1 MTHLFILNRF
11 AGTKDHTPE
20 LKEKIRAL
28 HTDDEVVMEYTKE
41 AGDAK
46 RIAKEYAEKCQDL
59 RVYACGGDGT
69 ANEALTGLMG
79 YENASLG
86 VIPVGTGN
94 DLIRSLPASKE
105 DFLDLQKMIEGDTV
119 RIDLFRCEDKYA
131 INVISVGYDCEVA
144 AQAQR
149 NKRLPLMSGSF
160 AYKLA
165 ILQCLLTK
173 RKHTFRPFADGE
185 EIQLKD
191 GYKTQMLAVA
201 SNGRYYGGGIQCSP
215 KAELNDGYIDFMSIP
230 TISVPK
236 FLSLVSDFIKG
247 QHIDN
252 PKMPFILNK
261 KCKEMK
267 LIDDKELK
275 VGIDGEM
282 FYMTNPTITV
292 LPSAFDV
299 IVPKNLP

>member
-1 MTHLFILNRF
+1 MTHLFILNKF
-11 AGTKDHTPE
+11 AGTKDTTPE
-20 LKEKIRAL
+20 LEEKIKKL
-28 HTDDEVVMEYTKE
+28 KSDDDIVIEYTKE
-41 AGDAK
+41 AGDAR
-46 RIAKEYAEKCQDL
+46 RIAGEYAEKYDAL

-69 ANEALTGLMG
+69 ANEALTGLIG
-79 YENASLG
+79 HKNAALG

-94 DLIRSLPASKE
+94 DLIRSLPAQKE
-105 DFLDLQKMIEGDTV
+105 DFLDPQKMIEGSV
-119 RIDLFRCEDKYA
+119 VKIDLLRCEDKYA
-131 INVISVGYDCEVA
+131 LNVISVGYDCEVA
-144 AQAQR
+144 AQAQK

-185 EIQLKD
+185 EIKLKD

-201 SNGRYYGGGIQCSP
+201 SNGMYYGGGIKCSP
-215 KAELNDGYIDFMSIP
+215 KAKLSDGYIDFMSIP

-247 QHIDN
+247 EHIDN

-261 KCKEMK
+261 KCKELK

-275 VGIDGEM
+275 IGIDGEM
-282 FYMTNPTITV
+282 FYMKDPAITI
-292 LPSAFDV
+292 LPSAFDI
-299 IVPKNLP
+299 IVP

>member
-1 MTHLFILNRF
+1 MTHLFILNKF
-11 AGTKDHTPE
+11 AGTKDNTPE
-20 LKEKIRAL
+20 LEEKIKKL
-28 HTDDEVVMEYTKE
+28 NSDDEIVIEYTKE

-46 RIAKEYAEKCQDL
+46 RIAAEYAGKCNGL

-79 YENASLG
+79 HENVALA

-94 DLIRSLPASKE
+94 DFIRTLPGSKE

-119 RIDLFRCEDKYA
+119 KIDLFLCEGKYA
-131 INVISVGYDCEVA
+131 LNVISVGYDCEVA
-144 AQAQR
+144 AQAQK
-149 NKRLPLMSGSF
+149 NKRLPLMNGPL

-185 EIQLKD
+185 EIRLKD

-201 SNGRYYGGGIQCSP
+201 SNGKYYGGGIKCSP
-215 KAELNDGYIDFMSIP
+215 KAELSDGYIDFMSIP

-247 QHIDN
+247 EHIDN

-282 FYMTNPTITV
+282 FYMKDPTITV
-292 LPSAFDV
+292 LPSAFDI
-299 IVPKNLP
+299 IVPKGC